1 MSKNN
6 DLNIVNGY
14 NLDEL
19 ISYIRKMIIKKGIAT
34 YDHVHSMTNQ
44 ELFQYVVVLILTEK
58 EYQKL
63 KAISNYVKDEYEEFK
78 N

>member
-34 YDHVHSMTNQ
+34 YDDVHSMTNQ